1 MRLVGRS
8 VANIVDSIQNFA
20 QFPRGDFTQT
30 PNSMN
35 KLGRSLAVFNWAS
48 QKAEKDLAHTIT
60 KEKLRDH
67 YNILDEVGR
76 GAFGI
81 VKKCERKKDK
91 AAFAIK
97 VILYKDSKLLNDIKR
112 EVEMM
117 RRLNHEHLVTLY
129 EDYECAGSYG
139 MVMDYIAG
147 GELFE
152 RIIEKEYLEE
162 KEAAQYLRQLIE
174 GLQYMHN
181 KNIVHLDIKPENIL
195 CVDAK
200 SNRVKLID
208 FGLAR
213 ELKPGEVTRCALG
226 TPDFVAPE
234 AISFNEIKLQT
245 DMWST
250 GVLTYVLLSGIMP
263 FGGDT
268 DNETLCNI
276 SNVDWEFDED
286 SFEEISPDARDFI
299 EKLLTLKP
307 DDRLSSADALEHPW
321 MKANEERG
329 GKINTKRH
337 RTFLARRRWKKSVH
351 VVMAV
356 TKLCRLLQISSNG
369 RSGSGTNV
377 HMDAASSL
385 QGTATFDSNPD
396 TNPQSTSNPDN
407 DPNPGSGHIHNCSNQ
422 DLSDN
427 ANSKPNPE
435 IKSSLQHINN
445 ANTNGPITTA
455 MENKRIQGD
464 TKSAG
469 VPVHVKGDG
478 DSKKSNDA
486 TAVEPV
492 SPPTNNKAQ
501 KQNAPDNKLVKSLSF
516 SDSNDNGQKIMWKV
530 LK

>member
-1 MRLVGRS
+1 MLYLFS
-8 VANIVDSIQNFA
+8 HIPLF
-20 QFPRGDFTQT
+20 
-30 PNSMN
+30 
-35 KLGRSLAVFNWAS
+35 L
-48 QKAEKDLAHTIT
+48 
-60 KEKLRDH
+60 
-67 YNILDEVGR
+67 

-81 VKKCERKKDK
+81 VKKCKRKKDN
-91 AAFAIK
+91 ATFAIK
-97 VILYKDSKLLNDIKR
+97 VILYKDAKLLNDIKR

-117 RRLNHEHLVTLY
+117 RKLDHEHLVTLS
-129 EDYECAGSYG
+129 EAYECAGSYG

-162 KEAAQYLRQLIE
+162 KEAVQYLRQLIE
-174 GLQYMHN
+174 GLQHMHS

-195 CVDAK
+195 CVDAT
-200 SNRVKLID
+200 SNRIKLID

-213 ELKPGEVTRCALG
+213 ELKPGEITRCALG

-234 AISFNEIKLQT
+234 AISFNEIKPQT

-250 GVLTYVLLSGIMP
+250 GVLTYVLLSGLMP

-268 DNETLCNI
+268 DNDTLCNI

-286 SFEEISPDARDFI
+286 SFEEISSHARDFI

-307 DDRLSSADALEHPW
+307 EDRLSSSEALEHPW
-321 MKANEERG
+321 MKANEQRG

-377 HMDAASSL
+377 QLEASSSST
-385 QGTATFDSNPD
+385 QEAGESAVSNTDANPKPTPNPD
-396 TNPQSTSNPDN
+396 HK
-407 DPNPGSGHIHNCSNQ
+407 PNPGSGQGLNQSNH
-422 DLSDN
+422 DPKDN
-427 ANSKPNPE
+427 TNSE
-435 IKSSLQHINN
+435 IKRSPDHVSS
-445 ANTNGPITTA
+445 ADTNGPVA
-455 MENKRIQGD
+455 SAVGNKGEQES
-464 TKSAG
+464 TKPSG
-469 VPVHVKGDG
+469 VPVQVNGDG
-478 DSKKSNDA
+478 GSKGSGASAKTPA
-486 TAVEPV
+486 YTQ
-492 SPPTNNKAQ
+492 TGNKTQ
-501 KQNAPDNKLVKSLSF
+501 KKNPPDNKLVHNLSF
-516 SDSNDNGQKIMWKV
+516 SASKDSGQTVMWKV

>member
-1 MRLVGRS
+1 M
-8 VANIVDSIQNFA
+8 
-20 QFPRGDFTQT
+20 
-30 PNSMN
+30 
-35 KLGRSLAVFNWAS
+35 
-48 QKAEKDLAHTIT
+48 
-60 KEKLRDH
+60 
-67 YNILDEVGR
+67 
-76 GAFGI
+76 
-81 VKKCERKKDK
+81 KKCERKKDK

-117 RRLNHEHLVTLY
+117 KKLNHEHLVTLY
-129 EDYECAGSYG
+129 EAYECAGSYG

-162 KEAAQYLRQLIE
+162 KEAVQYLRQLIE
-174 GLQYMHN
+174 GLQHMHN

-213 ELKPGEVTRCALG
+213 ELKPGEITRCALG

-286 SFEEISPDARDFI
+286 SFEEISSDAQDFI

-307 DDRLSSADALEHPW
+307 DDRLSSTDALEHPW
-321 MKANEERG
+321 IKAKEERG

-377 HMDAASSL
+377 HMEAASSL
-385 QGTATFDSNPD
+385 QGTVNSDSNPD

-407 DPNPGSGHIHNCSNQ
+407 PNLGSGQNYNYSNH
-422 DLSDN
+422 DLTDN
-427 ANSKPNPE
+427 TNGEPSPE
-435 IKSSLQHINN
+435 IKPSLEHISIT
-445 ANTNGPITTA
+445 NTNGPVSIA
-455 MENKRIQGD
+455 VENKRIQGD
-464 TKSAG
+464 TKSTG
-469 VPVHVKGDG
+469 VPVEVNGDR
-478 DSKKSNDA
+478 DSEKRNGA
-486 TAVEPV
+486 TAKKPV
-492 SPPTNNKAQ
+492 LTPTGNEAQ
-501 KQNAPDNKLVKSLSF
+501 KQNAPDNKLVKNLSF
-516 SDSNDNGQKIMWKV
+516 SASNDNGQKIMWKV